1 MDFNIKDFISPR
13 NNDNISEWEGELLIP
28 EDNYLYKSKNDS
40 TNSDK
45 NKSYTKFKVTFEK
58 FSLKNLDNETH

>member
-28 EDNYLYKSKNDS
+28 EDNYLY
-40 TNSDK
+40 NSDK
-45 NKSYTKFKVTFEK
+45 NTKFKEESFEK
-58 FSLKNLDNETH
+58 SSLKDLDETH